1 MQEALGKWWGY
12 TTVGTHTQEDKEE
25 SSSALS
31 LHREKKRNPKT
42 RQNGEDEHLIQ
53 AEELFSRK
61 RRNNGSSP
69 HGSMS
74 GKRCVSLS

>member
-31 LHREKKRNPKT
+31 LHREKKKRIQKQNKMVRMNISSKLRNYFPENAVT
-42 RQNGEDEHLIQ
+42 MVPL
-53 AEELFSRK
+53 
-61 RRNNGSSP
+61 P
-69 HGSMS
+69 T
-74 GKRCVSLS
+74 VP